1 MVLDSWHGLSSPSRG
16 LAMRPHYLPAVVQS
30 RNMSPSTRRRLTAA
44 GSLTPVR
51 RGVLAPPIDPT
62 SAVSIRLRSG
72 VLQQARAVHVTAH
85 TDFAFSHQ
93 TAALLLGC
101 WVLHPRL
108 PIHITRPGYSSTT
121 AHARQSLIRH
131 DSAIDPR
138 MLRLHGDCFVT
149 CLERTVFDCIRT
161 LPWLEALAIADSAL
175 RIGASR
181 ELLTTLLD
189 GAPGVRGIRQAREV
203 LASATDRVHSP
214 GESLVRGVAI
224 RAGLAAPSTL
234 HPVATDAGPAELD
247 LAWESVKVAV
257 EFDGAMKVAGL
268 TGEQLTRHVNALAT
282 REAALA
288 RAGWLVLHLT
298 WDDLRN
304 LEKLRTRLVRL
315 VRHRVLR

>member
-1 MVLDSWHGLSSPSRG
+1 
-16 LAMRPHYLPAVVQS
+16 MRPHYLPAVVQS
-30 RNMSPSTRRRLTAA
+30 RELSPSTRRKLTAA
-44 GSLTPVR
+44 GSLAPVR

-62 SAVSIRLRSG
+62 SAVSIRKRLG
-72 VLQQARAVHVTAH
+72 VLQQARAVHVTSY

-93 TAALLLGC
+93 SAALLLGC

-108 PIHITRPGYSSTT
+108 PIHITRAGYSSTT
-121 AHARQSLIRH
+121 AQARQLLVRHESAVDPSL
-131 DSAIDPR
+131 
-138 MLRLHGDCFVT
+138 LRLHGDCFVT
-149 CLERTVFDCIRT
+149 CLERTVFDCVRT
-161 LPWLEALAIADSAL
+161 LPWLEALTIADSAL
-175 RIGASR
+175 RLGASR

-203 LASATDRVHSP
+203 LAAATDQVHSP
-214 GESLVRGVAI
+214 GESLVRALAI
-224 RAGLAAPSTL
+224 RAGLPAPSTL
-234 HPVATDAGPAELD
+234 HTVATDAGRAELD

-268 TGEQLTRHVNALAT
+268 TGEQLTRHVNALAK

-288 RAGWLVLHLT
+288 RAGWLILHVT

-315 VRHRVLR
+315 VRHRVLT